1 MSLSGPCW
9 GSSSLVPGEHTE
21 GGTGRRPTESWRAI
35 REGFLQEVTGEWPGV
50 RAGQSRGWAL
60 GLLSG
65 AGAHLEG
72 RARPGA
78 CIPCRPHRPP
88 RTALPAGA
96 EERPPLLPPGRPGGA
111 GPRVRPGAAALRPH
125 LHVPLLPRPG
135 DEVSAA
141 GWACPPAAQ
150 TLLWSVPPP
159 GCGLSGGVEGLAQS
173 TSCWWQLQGV
183 APSGDA
189 RAGRPH
195 GQGQGPGRD
204 EAGPDIPGACP
215 STGLAARPLAGPTRW
230 SNIPAGRGRL
240 QPSCS

>member
-1 MSLSGPCW
+1 MAWGASWAVSGL
-9 GSSSLVPGEHTE
+9 GPGPPE
-21 GGTGRRPTESWRAI
+21 GNGHIWRA
-35 REGFLQEVTGEWPGV
+35 ELSLEP
-50 RAGQSRGWAL
+50 AHPAAL
-60 GLLSG
+60 TAS
-65 AGAHLEG
+65 
-72 RARPGA
+72 
-78 CIPCRPHRPP
+78 PP
-88 RTALPAGA
+88 TALPAGA

-111 GPRVRPGAAALRPH
+111 GPRVRPGAAALRPR

-135 DEVSAA
+135 DEVSAT
-141 GWACPPAAQ
+141 GWACPPGAQ

-195 GQGQGPGRD
+195 RQGQGPGRD
-204 EAGPDIPGACP
+204 EAGPDIPGTCP